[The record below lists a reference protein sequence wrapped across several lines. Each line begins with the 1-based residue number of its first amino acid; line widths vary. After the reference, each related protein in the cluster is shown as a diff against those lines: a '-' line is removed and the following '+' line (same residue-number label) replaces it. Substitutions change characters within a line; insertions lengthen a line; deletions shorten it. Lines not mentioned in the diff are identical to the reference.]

1 VQQALVTPAGA
12 VHNVGGRRA
21 VLSSTGRLSPAS
33 RFALRFIET
42 YQASVSG
49 RLGAR
54 CPQQPSC
61 SEYGRQA
68 YLQHGFLTA
77 TRRTAA
83 RLRRCRPGTTPGGQ
97 ST

>member
-1 VQQALVTPAGA
+1 MSARPAAAAPAG
-12 VHNVGGRRA
+12 R
-21 VLSSTGRLSPAS
+21 RLSPVS

-42 YQASVSG
+42 YQARVSG

-54 CPQQPSC
+54 CPHQPSC

-68 YLQHGFLTA
+68 YLRHGFLTA
-77 TRRTAA
+77 TRRTLA
-83 RLRRCRPGTTPGGQ
+83 RLRHCRPGATPGRQ